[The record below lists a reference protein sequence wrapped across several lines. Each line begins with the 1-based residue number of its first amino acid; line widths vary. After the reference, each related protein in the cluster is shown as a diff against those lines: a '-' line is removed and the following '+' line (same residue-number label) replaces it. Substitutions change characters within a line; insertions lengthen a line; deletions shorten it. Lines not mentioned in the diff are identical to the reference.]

1 MNINPTTLYVIISV
15 LVVFSGI
22 LSYIVFNL
30 LSKVEKYE
38 DVTVDQTTYLQN
50 ISNLIGDSQ
59 KHLNDLDERGVFK
72 SDDEVGYFFI
82 QLKKVQDELNRYML
96 PQNYGKKESKS

>member
-1 MNINPTTLYVIISV
+1 MNINPTTFYIIV
-15 LVVFSGI
+15 TIIVATTLIF
-22 LSYIVFNL
+22 SYIIRNL
-30 LSKVEKYE
+30 LVKLEKYE
-38 DVTVDQTTYLQN
+38 DIAVDQTKYLQN
-50 ISNLIGDSQ
+50 ISDLIGKSQ
-59 KHLNDLDERGVFK
+59 KHLNKLDERGVFK

>member
-1 MNINPTTLYVIISV
+1 MNINPTHFYIIV
-15 LVVFSGI
+15 TILVVLSGI

-30 LSKVEKYE
+30 LRKVERYE
-38 DVTVDQTTYLQN
+38 DVTIDQTAYLQN

-59 KHLNDLDERGVFK
+59 KHLNDLDKRGVFK
-72 SDDEVGYFFI
+72 SDDEVGYFFT
-82 QLKKVQDELNRYML
+82 QLKKVQDELDRYML

>member
-1 MNINPTTLYVIISV
+1 MNINPTTLYVIITV

-30 LSKVEKYE
+30 LGKVEKYE

-59 KHLNDLDERGVFK
+59 KHLNDLDSSGVFK
-72 SDDEVGYFFI
+72 SDDEVGYFFT
-82 QLKKVQDELNRYML
+82 QLKKVQDELDRYML

>member
-1 MNINPTTLYVIISV
+1 MNINPTAFYIIVTL

-30 LSKVEKYE
+30 LRKVEKYE
-38 DVTVDQTTYLQN
+38 DVTIDQTAYLQN

-59 KHLNDLDERGVFK
+59 KHLNDLDKRGVFK

>member
-1 MNINPTTLYVIISV
+1 MNINPTHFYIIV
-15 LVVFSGI
+15 TILVALSGI

-30 LSKVEKYE
+30 LRKVERYE
-38 DVTVDQTTYLQN
+38 DVTIDQTAYLQN

-59 KHLNDLDERGVFK
+59 KHLNDLDKRGVFK

-82 QLKKVQDELNRYML
+82 QLKKVQDELDRYML